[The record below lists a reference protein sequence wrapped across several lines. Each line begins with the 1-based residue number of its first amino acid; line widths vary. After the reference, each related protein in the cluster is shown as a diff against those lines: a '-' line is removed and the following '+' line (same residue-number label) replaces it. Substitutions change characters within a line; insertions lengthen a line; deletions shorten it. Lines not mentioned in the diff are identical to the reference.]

1 MYIYL
6 FAWHITSTQQT
17 LTIITMTKLEA
28 GHSVKEVTSLTSVG
42 L

>member
-1 MYIYL
+1 MYVYL
-6 FAWHITSTQQT
+6 CVWHIVSTQKT
-17 LTIITMTKLEA
+17 LTVITMTKLEA